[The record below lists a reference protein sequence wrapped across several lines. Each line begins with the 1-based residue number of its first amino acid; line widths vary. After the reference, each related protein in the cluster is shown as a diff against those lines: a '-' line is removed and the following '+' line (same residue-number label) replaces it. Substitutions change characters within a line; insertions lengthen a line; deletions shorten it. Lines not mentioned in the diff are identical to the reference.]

1 MGFFRKNKKHHNNLN
16 REIEF
21 EEIFL
26 DKLLKEREEEK
37 GVSQRKLE
45 TPLERI
51 NFIILFLLGVF
62 LFSILLFFTFRLQVT
77 EKEKYVAQALEN
89 KFITLHLTSERGIIY
104 DRNMRPLVLNEVS
117 FDLWF
122 SKSELPKDKKE
133 NVLNEIARII
143 EENEEVLKEAIEKNE
158 EEKILLKK
166 DLNHQQLIL
175 LETKKERLPGFKIE
189 KRILRNY
196 ENLLSLSHILG
207 YLGEISSQ
215 QLRQFGDYEVGDYVG
230 KEGVE
235 RSYEQVLKERK
246 GEIQIERD
254 AEGKEISRK
263 IIEYPQS
270 GDSLV
275 LSLDFSLQKKVEEA
289 LKNILQEIGAEKG
302 AAVAL
307 NPQNGEVL
315 ASVSWP
321 SFNNNLFARGIT
333 SEELQKLNED
343 ERNPQLNRAI
353 GGVYLTGSTI
363 KPLIATAALAE
374 GIVKDTTEIFCP
386 LELCLVNIYTGEGDC
401 FPDWTFHGWTNIK
414 KAIAE
419 SVNPFFY
426 TIGGGYTVPSPSSE
440 FFDQRLPLEFDG
452 LGVTKIAKYLRLF
465 GLGEK
470 TKIDLPGE
478 VSGRVPDPAWKE
490 KYFAARTRAQQI
502 WYLGDTYN
510 LSIGQGYLLAT
521 PLQMAAAFQAIAN
534 QGKIFKPKI
543 AKEILDATGDPKE
556 ELGPELIKENLIS
569 EEFLRIV
576 KQGMRQAVSSPSGSA
591 FSLSA
596 LPVKACAKT
605 GTAQIYPKKEIYHNW
620 ITVFAPYESPEIV
633 LTVVIE
639 NVEGTRIAAQKAA
652 QEILDWYF
660 SNTL

>member
-1 MGFFRKNKKHHNNLN
+1 MHRHNPK
-16 REIEF
+16 REIEL

-26 DKLLKEREEEK
+26 DKLLKEREKER
-37 GVSQRKLE
+37 GVSQKKLE

-51 NFIILFLLGVF
+51 NFIILFLFGVF
-62 LFSILLFFTFRLQVT
+62 LFALLLFFTFRLQII
-77 EKEKYVAQALEN
+77 EKEKYTTQALGN

-104 DRNMRPLVLNEVS
+104 DRNLRPLVVNEVS

-122 SKSELPKDKKE
+122 SKFELPQDKKE
-133 NVLNEIARII
+133 EVLNEVARII
-143 EENEEVLKEAIEKNE
+143 EEDIEVLKEAIEKNE
-158 EEKILLKK
+158 DEKILLKK

-175 LETKKERLPGFKIE
+175 FETKKEGLPGFEIK

-215 QLRQFGDYEVGDYVG
+215 QLRQLPDYEVGDYVG

-235 RSYEQVLKERK
+235 RTYEQVLRERK
-246 GEIQIERD
+246 GKIQIEQD
-254 AEGKEISRK
+254 AQGKEISRE
-263 IIEYPQS
+263 IVEYPQS

-275 LSLDFSLQKKVEEA
+275 LSLDFSLQEKVEEA
-289 LKNILQEIGAEKG
+289 LKDVLQEIGAEKG
-302 AAVAL
+302 VVVAL

-333 SEELQKLNED
+333 FEELQKLNED

-353 GGVYLTGSTI
+353 GGVYPTGSTI
-363 KPLIATAALAE
+363 KPLIATAALEE
-374 GIVKDTTEIFCP
+374 GIVKETTEIFCP
-386 LELCLVNIYTGEGDC
+386 LELCLVNIYSGEGDC

-426 TIGGGYTVPSPSSE
+426 TIGGGYIAPPSSSE
-440 FFDQRLPLEFDG
+440 FYDSRLPLKFDG

-465 GLGEK
+465 GLGG
-470 TKIDLPGE
+470 TTGVDLPGE
-478 VSGRVPDPAWKE
+478 VKGRVPDPAWKE
-490 KYFAARTRAQQI
+490 KYFADKPRAEQI

-521 PLQMAAAFQAIAN
+521 PLQMATAFQAIAN
-534 QGKIFKPKI
+534 NGKIFKPKI
-543 AKEILDATGDPKE
+543 AKESA
-556 ELGPELIKENLIS
+556 PELVKENFIS
-569 EEFLRIV
+569 QETLRIV
-576 KQGMRQAVSSPSGSA
+576 KQGMRQAVTSPSGSA

-596 LPVKACAKT
+596 LPVAAAAKT

-620 ITVFAPYESPEIV
+620 IAVFAPYENPEIL
-633 LTVVIE
+633 LTIVIE
-639 NVEGTRIAAQKAA
+639 KVEGARIAAQAVA
-652 QEILDWYF
+652 QQILEWYF
-660 SNTL
+660 TQEQEK